1 MRVRGTLR
9 WIAIAGITALAGSAT
24 AQQQSAP
31 PSNGSNAE
39 GQVNMERRV
48 QLSPQDELAQAENV
62 LKRMDAARKAVHGM
76 LEKARA
82 DRDVVKTLCLNDK
95 LSQLDVSARSARE
108 RKDALQAAVQRN
120 DAELAGHEFTILTV
134 LKQRTDQLS
143 AEANQCI
150 GQEVSFVSQT
160 QIITEVD
167 PESPEVDTYLP
178 PQDPILLPGAQPPIC
193 VSCTH

>member
-9 WIAIAGITALAGSAT
+9 WFVIAGFTALASSAT
-24 AQQQSAP
+24 AQP
-31 PSNGSNAE
+31 GPGGGNTD
-39 GQVNMERRV
+39 GQVNMERHV
-48 QLSPQDELAQAENV
+48 ALSPQDELAQAENII
-62 LKRMDAARKAVHGM
+62 KRMDVARAGVHKM

-95 LSQLDVSARSARE
+95 LSQLDVGTRSARE

-134 LKQRTDQLS
+134 LKQRTDQLT

-150 GQEVSFVSQT
+150 GQDISFVAQSPVVL
-160 QIITEVD
+160 EVD
-167 PESPEVDTYLP
+167 PDIPGEDTAYFP
-178 PQDPILLPGAQPPIC
+178 PIDPILLPGPPVC
-193 VSCTH
+193 VSCRQ